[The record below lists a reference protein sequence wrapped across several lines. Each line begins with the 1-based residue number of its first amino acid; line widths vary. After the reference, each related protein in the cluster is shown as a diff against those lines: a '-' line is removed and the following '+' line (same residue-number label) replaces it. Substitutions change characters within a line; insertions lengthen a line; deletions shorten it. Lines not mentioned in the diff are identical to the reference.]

1 MASLSMSKGPKPE
14 QSKSFTPTA
23 AGSTVTPDA
32 GFTLASVVVNG
43 DADLISAN
51 IKAGITLF
59 GIAGNSNVVDTS
71 SGTATAAQILSGLK
85 AWVDGVEIT
94 GSIASKGAATYTP
107 GTSNQTIAAG
117 QYLSGVQTISG
128 DADLVAANIAEGI
141 SLFGISGT
149 HGAFL
154 AGTNIIAAS
163 DNAVSNNIGYG
174 VYTKKK
180 EAQIKK
186 AGTYRISFQLATGNE
201 AYFAK
206 ARIYK
211 NGTAVGTL
219 RTTYSTTWVEYTEDI
234 TFTLNDYCQLY
245 LCSEYDGTDSL
256 TRFFRIGISLIY
268 AIPIITM

>member
-1 MASLSMSKGPKPE
+1 MALFTMGGGPKPE
-14 QSKSFTPTA
+14 QSKTVTPTA
-23 AGSTVTPDA
+23 AGFTVTPDA
-32 GFTLASVVVNG
+32 GKVLSSVVVN
-43 DADLISAN
+43 
-51 IKAGITLF
+51 
-59 GIAGNSNVVDTS
+59 
-71 SGTATAAQILSGLK
+71 
-85 AWVDGVEIT
+85 
-94 GSIASKGAATYTP
+94 
-107 GTSNQTIAAG
+107 
-117 QYLSGVQTISG
+117 G